1 LNPEITHASDKTSRF
16 GMAHESQSL
25 EVGILESPATAENKA
40 RLSALARRAGGPR
53 TPKGKAR
60 SRHNALKHGLFS
72 KVVLLKDEP
81 RAELNSL
88 LNGLRNDLQPVG
100 TLENVFVDRLAT
112 VLWRYRRMLIAE
124 GQQLEKGREVLR
136 MIEPDMMH
144 MDLVL
149 RYGPS
154 LERELERTL
163 KQFEWVRR
171 IRLGQPLPPPI
182 DLNVSLEE

>member
-1 LNPEITHASDKTSRF
+1 
-16 GMAHESQSL
+16 
-25 EVGILESPATAENKA
+25 
-40 RLSALARRAGGPR
+40 
-53 TPKGKAR
+53 
-60 SRHNALKHGLFS
+60 
-72 KVVLLKDEP
+72 VVLLKDKP

-163 KQFEWVRR
+163 KQFERVRR
-171 IRLGQPLPPPI
+171 IRVGQPLPPPI